1 MDSIIK
7 TKINMNNRTIE
18 WYHNDNF
25 INHHKMN
32 FEMSEKNIYPFISM
46 QTWKDLIEILN
57 K

>member
-25 INHHKMN
+25 IYHHKMN

-46 QTWKDLIEILN
+46 QACKD
-57 K
+57 